1 MKVSYFRGFEWR
13 TLLYRV
19 SGVHFFQVFFVKPAG
34 GGELGDYREEGWIP
48 GKSAV
53 IGALKKR
60 ASLHRSEMNG
70 LWIAA
75 SHRPVAPAVTV
86 AECVDN
92 ALGEIPEPQRNCVAL
107 PIRDA
112 KGIYR
117 Y

>member
-1 MKVSYFRGFEWR
+1 M
-13 TLLYRV
+13 
-19 SGVHFFQVFFVKPAG
+19 
-34 GGELGDYREEGWIP
+34 P